1 MTITMMKEIWI
12 TNFTKKDI
20 LIEDLGVKIPKMSIV
35 NLFRY
40 NLLEENIL
48 KSIQSGSIFKKSK
61 YIRVRHTA
69 PEFRK
74 ERKLVSDQPS
84 IRLQKSG
91 FTQEKKEYD
100 ELRIDDELFSSQ
112 FGDGEFDENEKKD
125 LLWVTQH

>member
-125 LLWVTQH
+125 LL

>member
-35 NLFRY
+35 NLFKY

-48 KSIQSGSIFKKSK
+48 KSIQSGSIFKKSQ
-61 YIRVRHTA
+61 YIRIRQTA

-125 LLWVTQH
+125 LL

>member
-1 MTITMMKEIWI
+1 MMKEIWI

-35 NLFRY
+35 NLLRY

-61 YIRVRHTA
+61 YIRVRHTG
-69 PEFRK
+69 PEFKK

-112 FGDGEFDENEKKD
+112 FGDGEFDEDEKKD
-125 LLWVTQH
+125 LL

>member
-1 MTITMMKEIWI
+1 
-12 TNFTKKDI
+12 
-20 LIEDLGVKIPKMSIV
+20 MSIV
-35 NLFRY
+35 NLFKY

-48 KSIQSGSIFKKSK
+48 KSIQSGSIFKKSQ
-61 YIRVRHTA
+61 YIRIRQTA

-125 LLWVTQH
+125 LL

>member
-84 IRLQKSG
+84 IRLQKAG

-112 FGDGEFDENEKKD
+112 FGDGELDENEKKD
-125 LLWVTQH
+125 LL